1 MARKALLT
9 ALALILAL
17 AVPAFAQQKAG
28 DKKPAA
34 SGAASGAAASAA
46 PRATVSNFGQRWNG
60 MTDKERELY
69 LEGMAFAFRT
79 VCMSAVMTL
88 DSSKTSP
95 QEADKAFRE
104 CFSGWFPYRPYDV
117 KQAMNAI
124 YQDKANNII
133 PFDIAYGQAL
143 LKVKG
148 DPIEENLNKLR
159 QDLAKR
165 AK

>member
-1 MARKALLT
+1 MARKAVLT

-17 AVPAFAQQKAG
+17 AVPAFAQQKGAE
-28 DKKPAA
+28 KKSAT
-34 SGAASGAAASAA
+34 SAAASSAA
-46 PRATVSNFGQRWNG
+46 AHNSVTNFGQRWTA
-60 MTDKERELY
+60 MADKEREAF

-79 VCMSAVMTL
+79 ACMSAVMSL
-88 DSSKTSP
+88 DSTKTNP
-95 QEADKAFRE
+95 QEADKTFRE

-117 KQAMNAI
+117 KQAMTTI

-148 DPIEENLNKLR
+148 DPIEDNLAKLR

-165 AK
+165 AKQ

>member
-17 AVPAFAQQKAG
+17 AVPAFAQQKGG
-28 DKKPAA
+28 DKK
-34 SGAASGAAASAA
+34 AAASSAA
-46 PRATVSNFGQRWNG
+46 SATPRSTVSNFGQRWNT

-88 DSSKTSP
+88 DSAKTNP

-148 DPIEENLNKLR
+148 DPIEDNLNKLR
-159 QDLAKR
+159 QDLAKH

>member
-17 AVPAFAQQKAG
+17 AVPAFAQQKGG
-28 DKKPAA
+28 DKKAAA
-34 SGAASGAAASAA
+34 SGASSSAASAA

-88 DSSKTSP
+88 DSAKTSP
-95 QEADKAFRE
+95 QEADKTFRE
-104 CFSGWFPYRPYDV
+104 CFSSWFPYRPYEV
-117 KQAMNAI
+117 KQAMTAI

-148 DPIEENLNKLR
+148 DSIEDNLTKLR
-159 QDLAKR
+159 QDLAR
-165 AK
+165 QAK

>member
-17 AVPAFAQQKAG
+17 AVPAFAQQKGG
-28 DKKPAA
+28 DKK
-34 SGAASGAAASAA
+34 AAASSAA
-46 PRATVSNFGQRWNG
+46 STAPKSAVTNFGQRWTG
-60 MTDKERELY
+60 MSDKERDLF
-69 LEGMAFAFRT
+69 LEGMVSAFRIIC
-79 VCMSAVMTL
+79 VNQLYTL
-88 DSSKTSP
+88 DASKTSP

-104 CFSGWFPYRPYDV
+104 CFSVLFPYRPYDV
-117 KQAMNAI
+117 KQAMTAI

-148 DPIEENLNKLR
+148 DPIEDNLTKLR
-159 QDLAKR
+159 QDLTRQAK
-165 AK
+165 